1 MAAQAVEKHRSEL
14 RSGPRAPAPPEGGR
28 RFRALRGARALA
40 LSAAGARGLG
50 FGSSLVLARLLA
62 KEDFGVFAFGLGI
75 AAIAGQAVQFEP
87 KRGLVTRSEGRPALA
102 KAYLKTQAYLG
113 AALMLTLLC
122 MGVPLLLRFGL
133 GWGVLGL
140 AVFPLLEGLR
150 SAPVAVAELEGRF
163 AQLARVELGAALVQV
178 GVATGLAVLG
188 FGVLALVQ
196 GFVLG
201 ASLRTLG
208 VWLIT
213 KPWTWEG
220 KAGRPEFASVKK
232 MGVPLLMTGFLMA
245 FYWKIDDVL
254 VASLLGAGAAG
265 AYWLAFQLP
274 HALMQVTDSLGRVSL
289 SMMAGGEGWAARRR
303 VFSLSVRGSFALL
316 GTVCLVGL
324 VHGDAMIR
332 LLFGPTW
339 APAVPVFRVFLVFV
353 LLRGSVR
360 HWADVASVAG
370 RNDLIVKSSVVLAI
384 AVPVLGSLFA
394 LTWGITG
401 MALGVFAAWALPV
414 PFYLSWTLRRCGYSI
429 FDLSQAGLMAFVPAL
444 ALGLFGRAFWPG
456 GETSGMFVL
465 GSAQILLF
473 WVLLRAF
480 DPELV
485 HTFFEALLP
494 KSSPLPSPASSQAPT
509 PVLAQTPD
517 PALPPKAT
525 QPPKLRIHILQWGAM
540 GDTHSCLA
548 ALAQS
553 QGVQLEVHVLDNA
566 SPDFDDQ
573 AWADLIQAFPQFHF
587 DRSPQNLGFAAG
599 HNLLLTQA
607 LEAYDQGE
615 APPYTLL
622 LNNDVRVKGDTLS
635 RLLAVADSRSAA
647 AVGAINRLPDDAGLA
662 PSGGSMARPQMTYQD
677 ASITA
682 LESGEEAFAV
692 ETLCGSTLLL
702 DLRWLKRVGLLDPA
716 YFCVAEETDLCLR
729 LLEAGAPLFL
739 APRAEVIHALSA
751 STSKKL
757 HLYYRFRNRL
767 RLARAQGCAG
777 LAFWFF
783 YLSEALGRMALYA
796 ALGRIGDAVGISQ
809 GVRDAALGRY
819 GKAPFQKG

>member
-1 MAAQAVEKHRSEL
+1 MAAQAVEKRRGEQ
-14 RSGPRAPAPPEGGR
+14 RSGQRAPAPPEGSR
-28 RFRALRGARALA
+28 RFRALKGARALA

-50 FGSSLVLARLLA
+50 FGASLVLARVLA
-62 KEDFGVFAFGLGI
+62 KEDFGIFAFALGI

-87 KRGLVTRSEGRPALA
+87 KRGLVARSEGRPALA
-102 KAYLKTQAYLG
+102 KAYLKTQVYLG
-113 AALMLTLLC
+113 AALTLMLLS
-122 MGVPLLLRFGL
+122 MGVPLLPRFGL

-140 AVFPLLEGLR
+140 AAFPLLEGLR
-150 SAPVAVAELEGRF
+150 SAPVAVAEIEGRF
-163 AQLARVELGAALVQV
+163 GQLARVELGAALLQV
-178 GVATGLAVLG
+178 GVALGLAFVGFGVPALVLG
-188 FGVLALVQ
+188 FVLA
-196 GFVLG
+196 

-208 VWLIT
+208 AWLIA
-213 KPWTWEG
+213 KPWTWKG
-220 KAGRPEFASVKK
+220 KAGRPEFAAVKK
-232 MGVPLLMTGFLMA
+232 MGVPLLLTGFLMA

-303 VFSLSVRGSFALL
+303 VFALSVRGSFALL
-316 GTVCLVGL
+316 GTACLVGL

-339 APAVPVFRVFLVFV
+339 DPAVPVFRVFLVFV

-384 AVPVLGSLFA
+384 AVPILGSLFA
-394 LTWGITG
+394 LSWGITG

-414 PFYLSWTLRRCGYSI
+414 PFYLSWALRRCGYSI

-444 ALGLFGRAFWPG
+444 ALGLLGRAFWPG
-456 GETSGMFVL
+456 SETSGMFVL
-465 GSAQILLF
+465 GAAQVLLF
-473 WVLLRAF
+473 WALLRAF

-485 HTFFEALLP
+485 HIFFEALRP
-494 KSSPLPSPASSQAPT
+494 KSPPPSNPVHTPSPP
-509 PVLAQTPD
+509 PVLAQ
-517 PALPPKAT
+517 ALGLPSQTLPS
-525 QPPKLRIHILQWGAM
+525 PKLRVHILQWGAM

-573 AWADLIQAFPQFHF
+573 AWEALIQAFPQFHF

-607 LEAYDQGE
+607 LEAYDQGS

-635 RLLAVADSRSAA
+635 RLLAVAHGRSAA
-647 AVGAINRLPDDAGLA
+647 AVGAINRLPDEAGLA

-677 ASITA
+677 ASIPA
-682 LESGEEAFAV
+682 LESGEEAFEV

-702 DLRWLKRVGLLDPA
+702 DLRWLKRVGLLDSE

-729 LLEAGAPLFL
+729 LQKAGAVLYL
-739 APRAEVIHALSA
+739 VPRAEVVHDLSA

-757 HLYYRFRNRL
+757 HLYYRFRNRY

-777 LAFWFF
+777 LAFWLF
-783 YLSEALGRMALYA
+783 YLSEALGRMGLYA
-796 ALGRIGDAVGISQ
+796 SLGRFGNAMGIFL
-809 GVRDAALGRY
+809 GLRDAALGRY